1 MLPLQ
6 GAQFQSLIGELRSSM
21 SHSAAGK
28 RNTKFANDLL
38 FVKYKSKEIQ
48 SYSYVTL
55 TCIPSVLS
63 REKRKAV
70 EFQVPGKITCD
81 FVYPHRN
88 ADLYPMCLGK
98 KKKKFRTIDSLD

>member
-21 SHSAAGK
+21 PHGAAKK

-48 SYSYVTL
+48 SYSHVTL
-55 TCIPSVLS
+55 TCIPSIGII
-63 REKRKAV
+63 EKL
-70 EFQVPGKITCD
+70 EF
-81 FVYPHRN
+81 
-88 ADLYPMCLGK
+88 
-98 KKKKFRTIDSLD
+98 